1 MKKLFLVAF
10 VSLLL
15 FSCAS
20 NKNIPYFRNIPSNAK
35 ILSDTTL
42 LPKSIRIDVG
52 DILSI
57 TVSTLDPTAALPF
70 NLPLVS
76 YANPG
81 TEQLYATPSLQP
93 YIVDRQGNITF
104 PVVGDIHVAGLTK
117 QEVVDL
123 LKQKLSPYLKNPVIV
138 LQITNFKVTILG
150 EVNHPGTYTIPN
162 DQVTI
167 LQALGYAGDMTV
179 FGKRSNVLLIRDNS
193 GRKEYV
199 RLDLNNSQVLNSPY
213 YYLQQNDVI
222 YVEPNKTKMINVDN
236 QNTSLYISIIS
247 TVVTTAAVLISLF
260 RK

>member
-42 LPKSIRIDVG
+42 LPKNIRIDVG

-76 YANPG
+76 YSNPG

-93 YIVDRQGNITF
+93 YIVDKQGNITF

-138 LQITNFKVTILG
+138 LQIMNFKVTILG

>member
-1 MKKLFLVAF
+1 
-10 VSLLL
+10 
-15 FSCAS
+15 
-20 NKNIPYFRNIPSNAK
+20 
-35 ILSDTTL
+35 
-42 LPKSIRIDVG
+42 
-52 DILSI
+52 
-57 TVSTLDPTAALPF
+57 
-70 NLPLVS
+70 
-76 YANPG
+76 
-81 TEQLYATPSLQP
+81 
-93 YIVDRQGNITF
+93 
-104 PVVGDIHVAGLTK
+104 
-117 QEVVDL
+117 

-138 LQITNFKVTILG
+138 LQIMNFKVTILG

-222 YVEPNKTKMINVDN
+222 YVEPNKAKMINVDN